1 MLISV
6 NGTATRTSVNGISR
20 MGRATQGVTVMR
32 LRDGDR
38 LSSVALVAEQPDDP
52 EDGELGEDGAP
63 ATDVVGLGSVP
74 EEAAPAEILD
84 DDEPP
89 EDDLPE

>member
-1 MLISV
+1 
-6 NGTATRTSVNGISR
+6 

-52 EDGELGEDGAP
+52 EDGELDEVGLEAGSAP
-63 ATDVVGLGSVP
+63 AVAP
-74 EEAAPAEILD
+74 EADADELSSDDLD
-84 DDEPP
+84 
-89 EDDLPE
+89 EDDLGEDDALE